1 MDLYHIWA
9 DLAPGMSDLEF
20 ARAIEAYLGRL
31 RQDGAIRSHR
41 LTRRKLGLGPKDLGE
56 FHVIVE
62 VDDLAQLDRAF
73 QAAASRAEPIEGAHH
88 AVNHM
93 VRNARFALYRDF
105 PDPVRVTGQERF

>member
-20 ARAIEAYLGRL
+20 ARAIDAYLGR
-31 RQDGAIRSHR
+31 
-41 LTRRKLGLGPKDLGE
+41 
-56 FHVIVE
+56 

-73 QAAASRAEPIEGAHH
+73 QAAATRAEPIEGAHH

-93 VRNARFALYRDF
+93 VRNACFALYRDF
-105 PDPVRVTGQERF
+105 PDPMRVAGQERF